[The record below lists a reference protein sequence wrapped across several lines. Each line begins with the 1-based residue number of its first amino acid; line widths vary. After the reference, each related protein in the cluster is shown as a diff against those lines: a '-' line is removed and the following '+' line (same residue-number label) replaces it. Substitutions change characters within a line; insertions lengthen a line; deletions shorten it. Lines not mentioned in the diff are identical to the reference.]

1 MKLYYAPG
9 ACSLATRICLH
20 QAGITAEFERV
31 DLHARVTE
39 TGTDYLKIN
48 PKGSVPLLVLED
60 GQTVSENV
68 ALLDLL
74 AERAPS
80 LGVRGPLGRTRLIEM
95 LSFLSTE
102 LHIAFKPFFH
112 DVGAAEKAMAS
123 EVAARDLDLLTARV
137 DGRYLFGPEFTVAD
151 AYLFA
156 MLRWAV
162 AFDVP
167 MMSEMFGYFGQV
179 ASRAAVRRSL
189 AEEGLPDPRAFRR
202 EKGLTG
208 ATADTEAEISRV

>member
-20 QAGITAEFERV
+20 EAGIAAQFERV
-31 DLHARVTE
+31 DLHARLTE
-39 TGTDYLKIN
+39 TGADYLRIN

-60 GQTVSENV
+60 GNAISENV

-112 DVGAAEKAMAS
+112 EVGAAEKAVAS
-123 EVAARDLDLLTARV
+123 EVAARDLDLLT
-137 DGRYLFGPEFTVAD
+137 GRLEQGYLFGSVFTVAD

-156 MLRWAV
+156 MLRWAL
-162 AFDVP
+162 AFDIP
-167 MMSEMFGYFGQV
+167 MQPEMFGYFGRV
-179 ASRAAVRRSL
+179 RSRSAVRRSL
-189 AEEGLPDPRAFRR
+189 SEEGLFD
-202 EKGLTG
+202 
-208 ATADTEAEISRV
+208 ATLSEEISSTNAVAK